1 MTDGDD
7 YRVEEDSLG
16 GMQVPADAYW
26 GAQTQR
32 AAENFSVSGLI
43 FQGQFVRALGVV
55 IRCSTKRSL
64 VRLAELCSAAFD
76 PA

>member
-1 MTDGDD
+1 MTDEDD

-32 AAENFSVSGLI
+32 AAENLPVSGLT
-43 FQGQFVRALGVV
+43 FGRQFVRALGVV